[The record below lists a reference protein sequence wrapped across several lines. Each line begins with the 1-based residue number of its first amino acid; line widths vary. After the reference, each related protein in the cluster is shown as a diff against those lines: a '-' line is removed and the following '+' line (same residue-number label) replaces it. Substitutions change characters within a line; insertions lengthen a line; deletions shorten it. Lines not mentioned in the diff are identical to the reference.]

1 MQAHR
6 TNAIVAENGSLTVDR
21 LPFPAGKWVE
31 VVVFPANDETARER
45 RYPLRGTPVQFENP
59 TAPVAESDW
68 EILS

>member
-6 TNAIVAENGSLTVDR
+6 TKAIVAENGSLTVDK
-21 LPFPAGKWVE
+21 LPFPAGKSVE
-31 VVVFPANDETARER
+31 VVVFPADDESVRGK
-45 RYPLRGTPVQFENP
+45 RYPLRETPVRFENP

>member
-6 TNAIVAENGSLTVDR
+6 TKAIVAENGSLTVDR
-21 LPFPAGKWVE
+21 LPFPAGRSVE
-31 VVVFPANDETARER
+31 VVVFPANDETAREQ

>member
-6 TNAIVAENGSLTVDR
+6 TKAIVAEDGSLTVDR
-21 LPFPAGKWVE
+21 LPFPAGKSVE
-31 VVVFPANDETARER
+31 VVVFPAKDETAREQR
-45 RYPLRGTPVQFENP
+45 FPLRGTPVRFENP